1 VTSSRPDIA
10 LTREVS
16 PALARCELTFLPR
29 DAIDLDRAVA
39 QHAAYCRLLESLGLD
54 VLRLPADPAQPDCC
68 FVEDTAVVL
77 DEVAVLAHPGAPSRR
92 GEVGVVASTLAGYRP
107 LARIPSS
114 ARLDGGDVL
123 VLGRRLYV
131 GSSGRTDTAGAQA
144 LRRIVAPFG
153 YEVVPVRMTGCLHLK
168 SAVTALDEETVLANL
183 DGIDP
188 APLGGIHVVRV
199 PADEPGAANVLRVA
213 GCVIAHSGFPRTID
227 LLAARGVEVR
237 PIDVSEFLK
246 AEAGVTCKSLV
257 FGARRVS
264 TDTLPMTEPASP

>member
-1 VTSSRPDIA
+1 VTDIA
-10 LTREVS
+10 LTRAVS

-39 QHAAYCRLLESLGLD
+39 QHAAYCRLLENLGLD
-54 VLRLPADPAQPDCC
+54 VLRLPGDPAQPDCC

-92 GEVGVVASTLAGYRP
+92 GEVDVVASAIAAYRP

-123 VLGRRLYV
+123 VLGRRIFV
-131 GSSGRTDTAGAQA
+131 GSSARSDAAGARA
-144 LRRIVAPFG
+144 LQRIAAPFG
-153 YEVVPVRMTGCLHLK
+153 YAVVPVGVRGCLHLK
-168 SAVTALDEETVLANL
+168 SAVTAIGENTVLANPDGLDLAAL
-183 DGIDP
+183 DGIE
-188 APLGGIHVVRV
+188 VVPI

-227 LLAARGVEVR
+227 LLAARGMDVR

-246 AEAGVTCKSLV
+246 AEAGVTCKSLI
-257 FGARRVS
+257 FRARLAGA
-264 TDTLPMTEPASP
+264 P